1 MIQEFPAGINS
12 AKGRGNGQPAPAF
25 LADPVLMGQYGT
37 RGKQVGINY
46 MTGGIHRTEP
56 AVYLNP
62 AAIDGMPVTVKQ
74 ICPVPLSAFD
84 RLRRGQVENSLA
96 DSMSV
101 RMQAISERSN
111 G

>member
-25 LADPVLMGQYGT
+25 LGDPVLMCQYGT
-37 RGKQVGINY
+37 R
-46 MTGGIHRTEP
+46 GIHRTEP